1 MFFDADSL
9 AYLDHRI
16 EAWSDEIPR
25 PSSHDP
31 AADDQAAQGVVM
43 FEVGLTLAACLGAAV
58 IYGLLA
64 SATGTV

>member
-16 EAWSDEIPR
+16 EAWSGEARR
-25 PSSHDP
+25 PPSHDP
-31 AADDQAAQGVVM
+31 AADDHAAQDVVM

-58 IYGLLA
+58 VYGLLA
-64 SATGTV
+64 SAV